1 MNENWAQRII
11 ELESRGWSLSGIAR
25 EIDLSPQ
32 SLSDIK
38 QGRSK
43 APNGM
48 AAVRLYELHRS
59 KAGPEP
65 IPTPKPSKRAA

>member
-1 MNENWAQRII
+1 MEQTWAERIAD
-11 ELESRGWSLSGIAR
+11 LEAAGWTLSSIGK

-48 AAVRLYELHRS
+48 AAVKLYELHRDKS
-59 KAGPEP
+59 
-65 IPTPKPSKRAA
+65 TPAEVRAA